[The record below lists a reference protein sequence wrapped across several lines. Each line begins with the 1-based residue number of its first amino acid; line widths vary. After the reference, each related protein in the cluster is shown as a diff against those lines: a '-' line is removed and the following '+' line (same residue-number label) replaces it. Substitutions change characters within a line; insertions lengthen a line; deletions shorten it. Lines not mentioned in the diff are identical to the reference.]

1 MRALIVDDEARVR
14 RAITLLVDW
23 EAHGVTEVREA
34 ASGHEAMALIQESI
48 PALVIMD
55 MMMEDGHGLELMAWI
70 GEYAEATKFIVV
82 SGHND
87 FDFVRSTVRHG
98 GVDYILKPIEPE
110 TINAAVAKAAR
121 SWREDEHERTQQQ
134 RQSIQLNEFK
144 PIYGEK
150 LLSSLIHDPA
160 GAESAIRRLKQE
172 GVVPDTASY
181 VRLLLLH
188 LDAGDRQLLER
199 MGNDT
204 DLLHF
209 VLTNICN
216 EFLQP
221 DRRGTAFSYWASTG
235 GVILLLWNPAQ
246 DVQALVAGINEG
258 LFLTLQRRMHFGSG
272 SGGELPASLPAQ
284 YSEALRALRRRNI
297 LESGAYLHDLS
308 GEETG
313 LRPKPPG
320 FSAMMDA
327 TRVAVLSGSPRQL
340 AEAAQGWVDE
350 LTRSGVVT
358 PEQLTQW
365 RAEAA
370 SFRASLLREMAAE
383 HAVPLLAE
391 AELEDKEHPAPDAD
405 CYTFSH
411 FLWRDWAEAWMTRLS
426 QMITSRQSR
435 DTSSTWRDMLS
446 FVEGHYTEELALQ
459 DIASAFNVSR
469 EYVSRR
475 FKQEYGIGFS
485 DYLTGYRIDK
495 AKRLMSNPNLSVTRI
510 AEMVGY
516 RDVKYFSKV
525 FKKQEGLSPKAY
537 RSQLGG

>member
-14 RAITLLVDW
+14 RAISLLVDW
-23 EAHGVTEVREA
+23 ETHGITDVREA
-34 ASGHEAMALIQESI
+34 ASGHEAIALIQESV
-48 PALVIMD
+48 PGLVIMD
-55 MMMEDGHGLELMAWI
+55 MMMEDGHGLELMSWMN
-70 GEYAEATKFIVV
+70 EYADMTKFIVV

-121 SWREDEHERTQQQ
+121 SWREDEHERAQQQ

-160 GAESAIRRLKQE
+160 TSESAMRRLKQE
-172 GVVPDTASY
+172 GVIPESAGH

-188 LDAGDRQLLER
+188 LDAGDKQLLER
-199 MGNDT
+199 MGNDM

-216 EFLQP
+216 EFLHP
-221 DRRGTAFSYWASTG
+221 EHRGTAFSYWASTG
-235 GVILLLWNPAQ
+235 GVILLLWDLEQ
-246 DVQALVAGINEG
+246 DVQALVARINEG
-258 LFLTLQRRMHFGSG
+258 LFVTLQRRMLFGVG
-272 SGGELPASLPAQ
+272 SGGALPGSLPGQ
-284 YSEALRALRRRNI
+284 YSEALRGLRRRNM
-297 LESGAYLHDLS
+297 LDTGSYLHAAAA
-308 GEETG
+308 EQG
-313 LRPKPPG
+313 LPKPPG
-320 FSAMMDA
+320 FSGIQDM
-327 TRVAVLSGSPRQL
+327 TRVAVLSGSSSQL

-350 LTRSGVVT
+350 LTRSGTVT
-358 PEQLTQW
+358 PEQLSQW
-365 RAEAA
+365 KTEAA
-370 SFRASLLREMAAE
+370 SFRAALLRETVAEQAA
-383 HAVPLLAE
+383 PLLTE
-391 AELEDKEHPAPDAD
+391 AEREDKEYPAPDAD
-405 CYTFSH
+405 SYTFSH
-411 FLWRDWAEAWMTRLS
+411 FLWRDWAEAWLTRLS
-426 QMITSRQSR
+426 RMITSRQSR
-435 DTSSTWRDMLS
+435 ESSSTWRDMLS
-446 FVEGHYTEELALQ
+446 FVEERYTEELALQ

-475 FKQEYGIGFS
+475 FKQEYGIGFT

-537 RSQLGG
+537 RSQLES